1 MDDSVYPTII
11 MDDRVCITPL
21 SWMNVCA
28 FPPISWMTVCIPPLS
43 WMTECASHH
52 CHGWQCVHPTII
64 MDGSVHS
71 HHYHGWQCVSHH
83 CHGSQGVHLTIVMDD
98 SEHPT
103 TIMDDSVCIPP
114 LSWITVNI
122 PPLSWMTVCASHHYH
137 GWQGVHLTIIRD
149 DSLCIPTNVMD
160 ERVNIPP
167 ILRIKECASHLPSP
181 PPPTLEGIQ
190 QLWHKRRILSDTAA
204 ESRSGVGEG
213 KMHSL
218 GKIGKNF
225 TQFLLFWGLKYV
237 LAVFHLFSVIT
248 SPHSFTLYILKNG
261 NSFLTAYY

>member
-1 MDDSVYPTII
+1 MDDSEYPTII
-11 MDDRVCITPL
+11 MDD
-21 SWMNVCA
+21 S
-28 FPPISWMTVCIPPLS
+28 VCIPPLS
-43 WMTECASHH
+43 WMTVCASHH
-52 CHGWQCVHPTII
+52 YHGWQ
-64 MDGSVHS
+64 SVHS

-98 SEHPT
+98 SEHHT

-149 DSLCIPTNVMD
+149 DSLCIPTIVMD

-181 PPPTLEGIQ
+181 PPPPLEGIQ

>member
-1 MDDSVYPTII
+1 MTVSIPQ
-11 MDDRVCITPL
+11 L
-21 SWMNVCA
+21 SWMIV
-28 FPPISWMTVCIPPLS
+28 
-43 WMTECASHH
+43 CASHH
-52 CHGWQCVHPTII
+52 YHGWQ
-64 MDGSVHS
+64 SVHS

-167 ILRIKECASHLPSP
+167 ILRIKECASHLP
-181 PPPTLEGIQ
+181 PTPHPGGNPAALAQKENIIWYSRWIPEWSGGGE
-190 QLWHKRRILSDTAA
+190 KCTA
-204 ESRSGVGEG
+204 RG
-213 KMHSL
+213 KL
-218 GKIGKNF
+218 GKTSHSSFCSGGKNMF
-225 TQFLLFWGLKYV
+225 
-237 LAVFHLFSVIT
+237 
-248 SPHSFTLYILKNG
+248 
-261 NSFLTAYY
+261 